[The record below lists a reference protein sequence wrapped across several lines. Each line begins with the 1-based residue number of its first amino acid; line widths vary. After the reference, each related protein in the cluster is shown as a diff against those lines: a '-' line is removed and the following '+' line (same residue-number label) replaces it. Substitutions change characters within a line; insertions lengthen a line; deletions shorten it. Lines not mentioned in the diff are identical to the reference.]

1 MPALDNRTVRIL
13 AVKLAVATA
22 FIGAATPIAA
32 LSHAHLAGTGAEVML
47 VGVVLAA
54 FFGGIPS
61 ALFATVLAAVSMD
74 LFVLPPRWRF
84 EPTAASHWIHAMA
97 FLIAALV
104 VSTLYAAVRRSE
116 ARVQGLLEDERASKE
131 ELERLTAEL
140 QDANEVK
147 DEFIGLVSHELK
159 TPLTTIVMNAQYLHR
174 TAALEGEGGIVLDEM
189 ESEGMRLA
197 SIIDNLLA
205 LARLERGEEIT
216 LEPVALARVVKRVVM
231 RHQGRYPERQFV
243 LNLDPRVVA
252 HASPVSVEQVV
263 HNLISNAEKYSPEG
277 QPVTVGVQAAGD
289 DAIVQVADRGPGIP
303 ARDVPHIFEPFYR
316 STSTAGR
323 ASGLGVGLAVC
334 KRLIEAESG
343 QIWFEPED
351 GRSVFR
357 FSLPLAGG
365 RRADV
370 PDRTA
375 AGDRA

>member
-1 MPALDNRTVRIL
+1 MPALNNRMVRTL
-13 AVKLAVATA
+13 AVKLALAAA
-22 FIGAATPIAA
+22 FIGATTPLAA

-47 VGVVLAA
+47 VGVVFAA

-61 ALFATVLAAVSMD
+61 ALFATVFAALSMD
-74 LFVLPPRWRF
+74 LFVLPPRYRL
-84 EPTAASHWIHAMA
+84 EPTAASHWIHAVA
-97 FLIAALV
+97 FLVAALV

-140 QDANEVK
+140 RDANEVK

-159 TPLTTIVMNAQYLHR
+159 TPLTTIIMNAQYLHR
-174 TAALEGEGGIVLDEM
+174 TAALEGEGGVVLDEM
-189 ESEGMRLA
+189 ESEGLRLA
-197 SIIDNLLA
+197 AIIDNLLA

-231 RHQGRYPERQFV
+231 RHQDQHPERQFV

-252 HASPVSVEQVV
+252 QASPVSVEQVV

-277 QPVTVGVQAAGD
+277 QPVTVGVQAAGH

-303 ARDVPHIFEPFYR
+303 APDVPHIFEPFYR

-357 FSLPLAGG
+357 FSLPLAGDRGADAPG
-365 RRADV
+365 R
-370 PDRTA
+370 PA
-375 AGDRA
+375 AVNRR